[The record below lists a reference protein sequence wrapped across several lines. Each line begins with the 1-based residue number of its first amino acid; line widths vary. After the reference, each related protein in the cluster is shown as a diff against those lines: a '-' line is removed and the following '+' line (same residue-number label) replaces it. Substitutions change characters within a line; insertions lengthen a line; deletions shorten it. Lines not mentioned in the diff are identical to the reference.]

1 MAELTFSVEGAEAE
15 RFAVAPLI
23 HLHVRVACAEPQV
36 RIRNVMLQCQ
46 VRIET
51 ARRRYNAA
59 EQAQLVELFG
69 EPERWSRTLKG
80 LLWAQTS
87 VLVPPFEGECVVPL
101 PLPCTFDFNVAA
113 TKYFHGL
120 EDGLVPLLLLFS
132 GTVFYDEGDGLQIGQ
147 ISWTQESRYALPVS
161 VWQSMMAHYYP
172 DSAWLRLPHSLFER
186 LRLYRQ
192 RHGLA
197 DWEQAIAHLLDE
209 RAEVPV

>member
-23 HLHVRVACAEPQV
+23 HLHVRVACADPQV

-80 LLWAQTS
+80 LLWAQTRS
-87 VLVPPFEGECVVPL
+87 R
-101 PLPCTFDFNVAA
+101 
-113 TKYFHGL
+113 
-120 EDGLVPLLLLFS
+120 S
-132 GTVFYDEGDGLQIGQ
+132 GN
-147 ISWTQESRYALPVS
+147 R
-161 VWQSMMAHYYP
+161 
-172 DSAWLRLPHSLFER
+172 
-186 LRLYRQ
+186 
-192 RHGLA
+192 
-197 DWEQAIAHLLDE
+197 
-209 RAEVPV
+209 